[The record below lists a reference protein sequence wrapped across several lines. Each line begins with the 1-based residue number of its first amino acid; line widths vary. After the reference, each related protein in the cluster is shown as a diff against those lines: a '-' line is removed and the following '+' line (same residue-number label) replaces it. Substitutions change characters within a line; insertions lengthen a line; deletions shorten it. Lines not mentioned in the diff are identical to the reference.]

1 MLFMPIYEFY
11 CIDCHTIYNFFY
23 RTVNTKK
30 IPGCPKCKNRK
41 LTKQVSLFAVTGRAE
56 EHSMDDLPI
65 DESKME
71 KAMEMMAREAE
82 NINED
87 DPRQAAKLMRKL
99 TDMTGVG
106 LGQTMEEALSRMES
120 GEDPEKIEAEMGDL
134 LESEEPFILPG
145 KKGGKGLKKKQAPR
159 KDDTLYDL

>member
-1 MLFMPIYEFY
+1 MPIYEFY
-11 CIDCHTIYNFFY
+11 CKDCHTIYNFFSS
-23 RTVNTKK
+23 TVNTKK
-30 IPGCPKCKNRK
+30 TPGCPKCKNKK
-41 LTKQVSLFAVTGRAE
+41 LAKQVSLFAVTGRAE

-71 KAMEMMAREAE
+71 KAMEMMAKEAE

-99 TDMTGVG
+99 TDMTGMG
-106 LGQTMEEALSRMES
+106 LGHNMEEALARMER

-134 LESEEPFILPG
+134 MSEEEPFILPG
-145 KKGGKGLKKKQAPR
+145 KKGGKGKKNQQAPR
-159 KDDTLYDL
+159 KDETLYDL

>member
-1 MLFMPIYEFY
+1 MPIYEFY
-11 CIDCHTIYNFFY
+11 CKDCHTIFNFFSA
-23 RTVNTKK
+23 TVDTKK
-30 IPGCPKCKNRK
+30 IPGCPKRRNPK
-41 LTKQVSLFAVTGRAE
+41 LTTQVSLFAVTGRAE
-56 EHSMDDLPI
+56 ENSMDDLPI

-106 LGQTMEEALSRMES
+106 LGQTMEEALVRMEK

-134 LESEEPFILPG
+134 MNDEEPFILPG
-145 KKGGKGLKKKQAPR
+145 KKGGKALKKQPAPR
-159 KDDTLYDL
+159 KDETLYDL

>member
-1 MLFMPIYEFY
+1 MPIYEFY
-11 CIDCHTIYNFFY
+11 CKDCHTIFNFFST
-23 RTVNTKK
+23 TVNTKK
-30 IPGCPKCKNRK
+30 VPGCPKCNNPK

-56 EHSMDDLPI
+56 ENNMDDLPI

-71 KAMEMMAREAE
+71 QAMAMMAKEAE

-99 TDMTGVG
+99 TDMTGME
-106 LGQTMEEALSRMES
+106 LGGNMEEALSRMEK

-134 LESEEPFILPG
+134 MDDEEPFILPG
-145 KKGGKGLKKKQAPR
+145 KKGGRLFGKKKAPA
-159 KDDTLYDL
+159 KDETLYDL

>member
-1 MLFMPIYEFY
+1 MPIYEFY
-11 CIDCHTIYNFFY
+11 CKDCHTIYNFLST
-23 RTVNTKK
+23 TVNTKK

-56 EHSMDDLPI
+56 ENSMDDLPI

-71 KAMEMMAREAE
+71 KAMGMMAKEAE

-99 TDMTGVG
+99 TDMTGLG
-106 LGQTMEEALSRMES
+106 LGQNMEEALARMER

-134 LESEEPFILPG
+134 MNDEEPFMLSG
-145 KKGGKGLKKKQAPR
+145 KKGGKGNKKQPAPR
-159 KDDTLYDL
+159 KDETLYDL